1 MGAGVRILSQVYFYH
16 FEFFVFQLYQ
26 RAIMQSG
33 VSINKWA
40 FQPDPLREAMGI
52 AQRMGIVWSNT
63 QDLINQLRNVPAMNF
78 VNAQS
83 GWLDQ
88 PIPRGFTSFEW
99 VPSVEPV
106 NSPEYR
112 FLTADP
118 VTLMNRGQILTMPFM
133 MGYTSIESLF
143 MFLEEQLLPDPDVFA
158 LFAANPHF
166 YSHPTFELT
175 PGVHN
180 SQINEVAAAMRNY
193 YFDGGHPTAQN
204 KLNYSIFMSDHHFSY
219 GVDRTVRYHAR
230 RQSQP
235 IYYYKFGFDGS
246 LNMMKRLLRLQD
258 QPG

>member
-1 MGAGVRILSQVYFYH
+1 
-16 FEFFVFQLYQ
+16 
-26 RAIMQSG
+26 MQSG
-33 VSINKWA
+33 SAINPWA
-40 FQPDPLREAMGI
+40 FQPDPLKEAVAM
-52 AQRMGIVWSNT
+52 AQRIGLVWSNT
-63 QDLINQLRNVPAMNF
+63 QDLINQLRTVPAMTF
-78 VNAQS
+78 VDNQN
-83 GWLDQ
+83 GWLGL

-99 VPSVEPV
+99 VPNVEPE

-118 VTLMNRGQILTMPFM
+118 VTLMNRGQVLQMPFI

-143 MFLEEQLLPDPDVFA
+143 MFLEQGLLPEPDVFA

-166 YSHPTFELT
+166 YASPTYNLV

-180 SQINEVAAAMRNY
+180 NEINEVASAMRNY
-193 YFDGGHPTAQN
+193 YFAGGHPSQQN
-204 KLNYSIFMSDHHFSY
+204 ALNYSIFMTDHHFSY
-219 GVDRTVRYHAR
+219 GIDRTIRYHAR

-246 LNMMKRLLRLQD
+246 LNMIKRLLRLQD